1 MRGGDPGLVYSQDS
15 RLPAAQAVRGHGGP
29 VLGPTLGGGFSGSG
43 IGSGVG
49 RVGGGS
55 DQAVT
60 HAQGGDLIDYPAARV
75 DVHFDYTTPKLI
87 FERLPARQKPL
98 PRGLGGLE

>member
-1 MRGGDPGLVYSQDS
+1 MDS
-15 RLPAAQAVRGHGGP
+15 RLPNSIRVRAHGSP
-29 VLGPTLGGGFSGSG
+29 VLGATLGGGFSGSG

-49 RVGGGS
+49 RVGGGN

-60 HAQGGDLIDYPAARV
+60 HAAGGDLINYPAARV

-87 FERLPARQKPL
+87 FERLPARQKPQ